1 MKALALVLALLC
13 ASPAGAQQVAITF
26 DDLPAHAA
34 LPPGETRVGVAR
46 DLLAALKAA
55 GVRSATGFV
64 NGVQVEREPGSEAVL
79 DLWRQAGHPLGNHT
93 WSHPHLDLVGPA
105 AFEADI
111 VRNEP
116 TLARDTRWFR
126 FPYLAEGKTP
136 ETRAEVRRFLAGR
149 GYRIASVTLS
159 FDDWAF
165 NDPYARC
172 MAKGDVAAVAEL
184 ERLYMDWARL
194 SLERS
199 RGLSRALYGRD
210 IPYVLLMHAGAFD
223 ARMLPRLLAW
233 YRSEG
238 VRFVSLDKAQRHP
251 FYRADDR
258 ALPSDGPLSLE
269 AEAERR
275 GLSVPHQAWASKVL
289 DGVCREGL
297 GASGETLNFSPPP

>member
-1 MKALALVLALLC
+1 LKAIAFALSLLC
-13 ASPAGAQQVAITF
+13 AGPAAAQPMAITF
-26 DDLPAHAA
+26 DDLPAHAS
-34 LPPGETRVGVAR
+34 LPPGETRVGVAG

-93 WSHPHLDLVGPA
+93 WSHPHLDVVGAPA
-105 AFEADI
+105 FMADI
-111 VRNEP
+111 ARNEP
-116 TLARDTRWFR
+116 GLAARMPGRDWKWFR
-126 FPYLAEGKTP
+126 YPFLAEGAKP
-136 ETRAEVRRFLAGR
+136 EVSAEVRRRLADR
-149 GYRIASVTLS
+149 GYHIASVTVS

-172 MAKGDVAAVAEL
+172 MAKGDAAAVVEL

-199 RGLSRALYGRD
+199 RGLSRTLYGRD
-210 IPYVLLMHAGAFD
+210 IPLVLLMHAGAFD

-233 YRSEG
+233 YRGEG
-238 VRFVSLDKAQRHP
+238 VRFASLEKAQRHP
-251 FYRADDR
+251 FYRVDYL
-258 ALPSDGPLSLE
+258 ALPSDRPLSLE

-275 GLSVPHQAWASKVL
+275 GRSVPPRPWDPASL
-289 DGVCREGL
+289 NGVCR
-297 GASGETLNFSPPP
+297 

>member
-1 MKALALVLALLC
+1 MRAIAVALALLWAT
-13 ASPAGAQQVAITF
+13 PAAAQEVAITF
-26 DDLPAHAA
+26 DDLPAHAS

-46 DLLAALKAA
+46 DLLKALKAA

-64 NGVQVEREPGSEAVL
+64 NGVQVEREPGSETVL

-93 WSHPHLDLVGPA
+93 WSHPHLDVAGVA
-105 AFEADI
+105 AFQADI
-111 VRNEP
+111 ARNEP
-116 TLARDTRWFR
+116 VLKGEPRWFR
-126 FPYLAEGKTP
+126 FPFLAEGAAP
-136 ETRAEVRRFLAGR
+136 ESRAEVRRYLAEH

-172 MAKGDVAAVAEL
+172 MAKGDTAAVAEL

-199 RGLSRALYGRD
+199 RGLARALYGRD

-233 YRSEG
+233 YRAEG
-238 VRFVSLDKAQRHP
+238 VRFVSLEAAERHP
-251 FYRADDR
+251 FYAADYR
-258 ALPSDGPLSLE
+258 VLPADKPRTLE

-275 GLSVPHQAWASKVL
+275 GLAVEPRPWATAAL
-289 DGVCREGL
+289 NEVCR
-297 GASGETLNFSPPP
+297 

>member
-1 MKALALVLALLC
+1 LVLALLG
-13 ASPAGAQQVAITF
+13 AGPAAAQQVAITF
-26 DDLPAHAA
+26 DDLPAHAT
-34 LPPGETRVGVAR
+34 LPPGETRVDVAR
-46 DLLAALKAA
+46 DLLEALKAA

-64 NGVQVEREPGSEAVL
+64 NGAQVEREPGSEAVL
-79 DLWRQAGHPLGNHT
+79 DLWRQAGHPLGSHT

-105 AFEADI
+105 TFEADI

-116 TLARDTRWFR
+116 GLARDTRWFR

-136 ETRAEVRRFLAGR
+136 ETRAEVRRFLAAR

-172 MAKGDVAAVAEL
+172 RAKGDTASIAEL
-184 ERLYMDWARL
+184 ERQYMDWARL
-194 SLERS
+194 SLEHS

-233 YRSEG
+233 YRNEG
-238 VRFVSLDKAQRHP
+238 VRFASLDEVERHP
-251 FYRADDR
+251 FYRADYQ
-258 ALPSDGPLSLE
+258 ALPSDKPLSLE
-269 AEAERR
+269 AEAQRR
-275 GLSVPHQAWASKVL
+275 GQAVPPRPWDPAVL
-289 DGVCREGL
+289 DKVCR
-297 GASGETLNFSPPP
+297 